1 MFITLDNIKHKKI
14 CEPNTNYRDIST
26 EGLESFREQINI
38 TDWSVVLSKVSAD
51 EAYESF
57 LQTFCDIYNRVF
69 KYKKHIVHKKCRKP
83 WVTAEILK
91 MMKKKDALYRKFMR
105 TRDPVVLSSFKSQRN
120 KITSELRRAKRS
132 YYFLL
137 FRDEKRT
144 DVLWKKLNSI
154 LHEGRQFGETT
165 ELAVE
170 GILKKVQLL
179 QTRSMIFLST
189 KLTAFTLLNLR
200 NMFNVFLTAYFSLQ
214 VARKKLFQFL

>member
-1 MFITLDNIKHKKI
+1 
-14 CEPNTNYRDIST
+14 
-26 EGLESFREQINI
+26 
-38 TDWSVVLSKVSAD
+38 
-51 EAYESF
+51 
-57 LQTFCDIYNRVF
+57 
-69 KYKKHIVHKKCRKP
+69 
-83 WVTAEILK
+83 
-91 MMKKKDALYRKFMR
+91 MR